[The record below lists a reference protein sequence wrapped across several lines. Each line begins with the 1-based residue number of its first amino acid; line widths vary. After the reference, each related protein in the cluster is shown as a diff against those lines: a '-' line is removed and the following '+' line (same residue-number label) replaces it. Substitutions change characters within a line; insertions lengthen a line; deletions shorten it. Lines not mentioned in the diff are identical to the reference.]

1 MQLHYWWWIL
11 AVGLGVLELVTGTFY
26 LLVLAAG
33 CAAGGLAAWFGAGL
47 TVQVLAT
54 AAVAIAG
61 WVWLWRRSPWR
72 QTSDDLALDASMLL
86 DVGERVEVDAWGAD
100 RRAQVRYRGAAWTV
114 ELDAQEPASAAVPG
128 AFVIRRVVGNR
139 LVVQRAV

>member
-61 WVWLWRRSPWR
+61 WAWLWRRSPWR
-72 QTSDDLALDASMLL
+72 QPSDDLALDASMLL

>member
-61 WVWLWRRSPWR
+61 WAWLWRRSPWR

-86 DVGERVEVDAWGAD
+86 DVGERVEGDAWGAD
-100 RRAQVRYRGAAWTV
+100 RGAQVRDRGAAWTV

>member
-11 AVGLGVLELVTGTFY
+11 ALGLGVLELMTGTFY

-72 QTSDDLALDASMLL
+72 QTSDDLAI
-86 DVGERVEVDAWGAD
+86 RT
-100 RRAQVRYRGAAWTV
+100 RACCSTS
-114 ELDAQEPASAAVPG
+114 ASASRSTRGVPTDAPRCG
-128 AFVIRRVVGNR
+128 TAAPHGRSNSMRRNR
-139 LVVQRAV
+139 PRRQCPEPS

>member
-11 AVGLGVLELVTGTFY
+11 ALGLGVLELMTGTFY

-33 CAAGGLAAWFGAGL
+33 CAAGGLAAWLGAGL
-47 TVQVLAT
+47 TLQVLAT
-54 AAVAIAG
+54 AVVAIVG
-61 WVWLWRRSPWR
+61 WAWLWRRSPWR
-72 QTSDDLALDASMLL
+72 QSAGDLAADSSMLL
-86 DVGERVEVDAWGAD
+86 DVGERVEVEAWGAD

-128 AFVIRRVVGNR
+128 PFVIRRVVGNR